1 MTYKVLFFILFITIV
16 LHFYGCKGKSNDYL
30 ILDYDLDKEVHFYK
44 DVNGTPIMDLSSY
57 DIVYTDTFRQ
67 YAFVLEHSKC
77 YVINRKEEK
86 LLQVYFFDNGPDYI
100 YNGLFRIVK
109 DGKVGFANEQME
121 VVIEPK
127 YEFVQH
133 FENGLATFCVD
144 CIKHSDFEYEWYEG
158 KWGCIDAT
166 GKVVIE
172 PKYDKPIWFENGKA
186 TTLQNNTEVLLDID
200 KNQKK

>member
-1 MTYKVLFFILFITIV
+1 MATKRCSFLIGALILFF
-16 LHFYGCKGKSNDYL
+16 GCKEQNDYL
-30 ILDYDLDKEVHFYK
+30 ILDYDAAEGKHYYADLDGNIK
-44 DVNGTPIMDLSSY
+44 MDLSSY
-57 DIVYTDTFRQ
+57 EMVYTDTFRQ
-67 YAFVLEHSKC
+67 YAFVLEQSKC

-109 DGKVGFANEQME
+109 DGKVGFANKQME

-133 FENGLATFCVD
+133 FESGLATFCVD
-144 CIKHSDFEYEWYEG
+144 CIKHSNLEYEWYEG
-158 KWGCIDAT
+158 KWGCMDT
-166 GKVVIE
+166 KGKIVIE

-186 TTLQNNTEVLLDID
+186 RTLLNNKEVLLNLDE
-200 KNQKK
+200 NQLK